1 MFNQSNTEFF
11 TALLITCIVL
21 VAMTGCATTPSVVG
35 QRAENQSESFHRT
48 VAKQEIEVQQT
59 AVMSV
64 ERSDTLICPGD
75 GLKLSVLDAEELDGL
90 YTITAQGQLE
100 LPFIDSIQVAGLT
113 SVQVIKELE
122 TILVSHQWFYQ
133 GFARVSASIVRL
145 APVQVSVMG
154 AVFNPG
160 RVTVNQRPLDTPEQT
175 IDQSAGDHELG
186 RDLTAALRAVGGIRP
201 DAKLDEIYLQRAG
214 TTYRFDLSALLD
226 GDDMAF
232 TPALMAG
239 DQIYV
244 ASTGHENVRL
254 IRTSQITPPG
264 MRVFMSNLTAPA
276 MDNANSAIGNDS
288 TRLPYGVTL
297 LESAVAANCI
307 GGAQSTN
314 AARSVVLITRHYGD
328 QSPVIIERKIDDLL
342 GHAADTGVNPYLMPN
357 DAIAC
362 YDSKF
367 TNFRDVARG
376 FSEILAP
383 IFITGGLL

>member
-1 MFNQSNTEFF
+1 MFNQSYSEFF

-21 VAMTGCATTPSVVG
+21 MAMTGCATTPSAVG
-35 QRAENQSESFHRT
+35 QGADSQSESFQRT
-48 VAKQEIEVQQT
+48 VVKQDIQVQQP
-59 AVMSV
+59 AVMTAD
-64 ERSDTLICPGD
+64 RADTLICPGD
-75 GLKLSVLDAEELDGL
+75 EIKLSVLDAEELHGI
-90 YTITAQGQLE
+90 YTITAQGRLE
-100 LPFIDSIQVAGLT
+100 LPFIDSIRVAGMT
-113 SVQVIKELE
+113 SVQLTKHLE
-122 TILVSHQWFYQ
+122 TTLVTNKWFYH

-160 RVTVNQRPLDTPEQT
+160 RVTVNQRPLDAPQQT
-175 IDQSAGDHELG
+175 LYQSAGDYELG
-186 RDLTAALRAVGGIRP
+186 RDLTAALRAAGGVRP
-201 DAKLDEIYLQRAG
+201 DAKLDEIYLKRAG
-214 TTYRFDLSALLD
+214 ISYRLDLSALLE
-226 GDDMAF
+226 GDENSF

-239 DQIYV
+239 DQIIV
-244 ASTGHENVRL
+244 ASTGHEDTQL
-254 IRTSQITPPG
+254 IRTSQITPAG

-314 AARSVVLITRHYGD
+314 ATRSVVLITRHHGD
-328 QSPVIIERKIDDLL
+328 HAPVVIKRKIDELL
-342 GHAADTGVNPYLMPN
+342 GHAADNGINPYMMPN

-362 YDSKF
+362 YDSRF

-383 IFITGGLL
+383 IFITGRLF